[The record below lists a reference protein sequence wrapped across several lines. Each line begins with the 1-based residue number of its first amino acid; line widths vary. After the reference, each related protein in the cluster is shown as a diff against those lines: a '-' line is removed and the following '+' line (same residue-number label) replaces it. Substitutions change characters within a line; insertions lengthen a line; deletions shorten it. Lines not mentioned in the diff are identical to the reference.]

1 MPFTVSEILSYKI
14 FQIYITKGSK
24 SSIGLF
30 FFNTNRRIYTHY
42 RGIVIYHLFIHIRV
56 EQIDSA
62 FSKRAIMPFG

>member
-1 MPFTVSEILSYKI
+1 MLFIVGEFLIYKK

-24 SSIGLF
+24 SFIGLF
-30 FFNTNRRIYTHY
+30 LIKPIDNNTHY
-42 RGIVIYHLFIHIRV
+42 RGITIYHLFTHIRV